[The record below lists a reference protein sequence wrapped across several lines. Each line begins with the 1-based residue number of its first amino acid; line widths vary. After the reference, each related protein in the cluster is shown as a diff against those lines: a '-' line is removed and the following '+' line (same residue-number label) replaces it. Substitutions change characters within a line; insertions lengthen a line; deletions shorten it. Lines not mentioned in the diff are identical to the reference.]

1 MESVGRIIKIKLS
14 QNTYV
19 GSMEMVRVR
28 DPDRSKF
35 TRRQSVLLYLLWFVT
50 ECAQFRRMWICL
62 NLADIII
69 ADETLDLAKSV
80 IIIYY
85 LPLLF
90 GWRKVVS

>member
-1 MESVGRIIKIKLS
+1 
-14 QNTYV
+14 
-19 GSMEMVRVR
+19 MEMVRVR
-28 DPDRSKF
+28 DPDRSEF

-50 ECAQFRRMWICL
+50 ECARFRRMWICL
-62 NLADIII
+62 NLAGIII

-85 LPLLF
+85 LPLLV